1 MDLGFGFGFGIW
13 ILGFGSWV
21 LGFGS
26 WIFGL
31 KGSKIK
37 KINRLT
43 HVLDFQGA

>member
-1 MDLGFGFGFGIW
+1 MDLGLG
-13 ILGFGSWV
+13 ILGLGFWV

-26 WIFGL
+26 WILDFGL

-43 HVLDFQGA
+43 HVLDFPGF